1 MKFNWEAFKT
11 KKIGVHLKTKEES
24 DNFLEEAKKQGLNI
38 DDVFWDTYK
47 QYTCYRCSW
56 KTNDLYYGS
65 ISYYIDNTYRIIEW
79 SNHMKKEFTKDDLKP
94 FMLVVMRDGRIKMVT
109 DETFS
114 DKCGNYNSIC
124 NYNENLE
131 NKMDR
136 QFDIMKIYSR
146 PESKTDYLSFD
157 LSRRGEP
164 IWERKEVEEMTLSEI
179 EKILGKKIKI
189 ISEE

>member
-11 KKIGVHLKTKEES
+11 RKIGVHLKTKEES
-24 DNFLEEAKKQGLNI
+24 DNFLVEAQILGLNI
-38 DDVFWDTYK
+38 DNVFWDAYK
-47 QYTCYRCSW
+47 EYTCYRCGW
-56 KTNDLYYGS
+56 KTNDLCYGS
-65 ISYYIDNTYRIIEW
+65 IGYYLDNNYRIIEW
-79 SNHMKKEFTKDDLKP
+79 SNYMEKKFTLDDLKP

-114 DKCGNYNSIC
+114 DKNGNYNAIC
-124 NYNENLE
+124 YYNENFE
-131 NKMDR
+131 SKTNQ
-136 QFDIMKIYSR
+136 QFDIMKIYAR
-146 PESKTDYLSFD
+146 PKSKADYLSFD